1 MNKKIVSAIIG
12 AGMVVSGS
20 VVAGEEGEELA
31 KSKGCF
37 TCHAVDKKVVGPA
50 FKDVAQKYAGQADA
64 QAKLAEKVIKGG
76 SGVWGQMPMPPN
88 PKLSTDEANKL
99 VQWILSLK

>member
-1 MNKKIVSAIIG
+1 MNKKVVCAIIG

-20 VVAGEEGEELA
+20 VLASEELA

-37 TCHAVDKKVVGPA
+37 TCHQVDKKVVGPG

-64 QAKLAEKVIKGG
+64 EAALAEKVIKGG
-76 SGVWGQMPMPPN
+76 SGVWGQMPMPAN
-88 PKLSTDEANKL
+88 PKVTPDEAKTL
-99 VQWILSLK
+99 VQWILGLK